1 MDQYWI
7 SWIALVLLAAFG
19 GVMILGEN
27 AALDLSP
34 ADLERIE
41 RRTPRAARWLR
52 MMRGHRFRF
61 WVSSRITAI
70 IVIFAGAGVASTKGA
85 AWLAMHVESHDAS
98 VLLALTIVGLAY
110 IFLLRAAPRMLARY
124 QTWRTAT
131 WLAGPLYAQYLLFL
145 PASRAYEWILSPKEH
160 QAWREPDPGD
170 AAVIEA
176 VQQAPAG
183 AIDATDIKMITNVIE
198 LGDRTV
204 RQIMTPRPD
213 IVAVPADAPLPDA
226 LRTANTHG
234 LSRLPVYDRDL
245 DNVVGVLHVRDGVA
259 GLLDNVSP
267 SDLRTL
273 ARPPLVIPESKF
285 VDRLLREMQAA
296 NTHLAIVVNEY
307 GDTAGLVTI
316 EDLLEE
322 IVGEIEDEYD
332 TADTPIE
339 PVGPGQARVAGS
351 LPIADLN
358 DELSLAL
365 PISDVHTV
373 GGLAFSAFGRV
384 PTVGDAVTVAGVR
397 LRVLALRDTRITRL
411 EVTRIDR
418 TDA

>member
-1 MDQYWI
+1 MDEYWV
-7 SWIALVLLAAFG
+7 SWGVLVVLAAFG

-27 AALDLSP
+27 AALDLST

-41 RRTPRAARWLR
+41 RRRPRAARWLR
-52 MMRGHRFRF
+52 VMRGHRFRF

-70 IVIFAGAGVASTKGA
+70 IVIFAGAAVGTTRGA
-85 AWLAMHVESHDAS
+85 TWLAMHVGSRDAGA
-98 VLLALTIVGLAY
+98 LLALTIVGLVY
-110 IFLLRAAPRMLARY
+110 IFLLRFAPRMLARY
-124 QTWRTAT
+124 KAWRTAT
-131 WLAGPLYAQYLLFL
+131 WLSGALYAQYLVFL
-145 PASRAYEWILSPKEH
+145 PISRAYERILSPKEH

-183 AIDATDIKMITNVIE
+183 AIDATDIKMITNVIQ

-204 RQIMTPRPD
+204 RQVMTPRPD
-213 IVAVPADAPLPDA
+213 IVAVAADTSLHDA
-226 LRTANTHG
+226 LRAAHSHG
-234 LSRLPVYDRDL
+234 LSRLPVYADSL
-245 DNVVGVLHVRDGVA
+245 DSVLGVLHVRDGVA
-259 GLLDNVSP
+259 SLLADAP
-267 SDLRTL
+267 APLRTL
-273 ARPPLVIPESKF
+273 TRPPLVIPDSKF

-296 NTHLAIVVNEY
+296 NMHMAIVVNEY

-339 PVGPGQARVAGS
+339 RLRPGQVRVAAS
-351 LPIADLN
+351 LPIDTLN
-358 DELSLAL
+358 AELDLAL
-365 PISDVHTV
+365 PAGDVTTV

-384 PTVGDAVTVAGVR
+384 PTVDEAVTVDSVR

-411 EVTRIDR
+411 EVTRLNSA
-418 TDA
+418 DA

>member
-1 MDQYWI
+1 
-7 SWIALVLLAAFG
+7 
-19 GVMILGEN
+19 
-27 AALDLSP
+27 
-34 ADLERIE
+34 
-41 RRTPRAARWLR
+41 
-52 MMRGHRFRF
+52 
-61 WVSSRITAI
+61 
-70 IVIFAGAGVASTKGA
+70 
-85 AWLAMHVESHDAS
+85 
-98 VLLALTIVGLAY
+98 
-110 IFLLRAAPRMLARY
+110 
-124 QTWRTAT
+124 
-131 WLAGPLYAQYLLFL
+131 
-145 PASRAYEWILSPKEH
+145 
-160 QAWREPDPGD
+160 
-170 AAVIEA
+170 
-176 VQQAPAG
+176 
-183 AIDATDIKMITNVIE
+183 
-198 LGDRTV
+198 
-204 RQIMTPRPD
+204 MTPRPD

-259 GLLDNVSP
+259 GLLDDVSP

-273 ARPPLVIPESKF
+273 ARPTLVIPESKF

-296 NTHLAIVVNEY
+296 NIHLAIVVNEY

-339 PVGPGQARVAGS
+339 HVAPGQARVAGS

-365 PISDVHTV
+365 PISDVHTI

-384 PTVGDAVTVAGVR
+384 PTVGDAVTVAGRPPARPGPARHPHHPPRSHPARPHRR
-397 LRVLALRDTRITRL
+397 LTSRSRIRLTGRSVSFNSRPRRVIQSPAAARHQ
-411 EVTRIDR
+411 
-418 TDA
+418 